1 MNNSYTWCFLWCLP
15 VHLIIGSSKKGEHLL
30 QAFDVS
36 PHKILVFL
44 DVGKP
49 ASNIIKKRTTHEGK
63 SVVLTFFSSQN
74 H

>member
-1 MNNSYTWCFLWCLP
+1 MNNSYTCLFLCLP

-36 PHKILVFL
+36 PHKMVFL

-49 ASNIIKKRTTHEGK
+49 ASNIIKKRTKHEGK
-63 SVVLTFFSSQN
+63 SVVLTFVSSQN